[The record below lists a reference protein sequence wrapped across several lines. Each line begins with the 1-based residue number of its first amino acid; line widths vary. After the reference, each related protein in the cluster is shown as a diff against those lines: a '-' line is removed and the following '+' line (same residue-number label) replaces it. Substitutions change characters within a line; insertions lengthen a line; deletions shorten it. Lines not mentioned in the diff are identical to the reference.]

1 MRESKGRERVSKG
14 DVAILN
20 FFFCSPPF
28 LYVGQVGLSGTIAW

>member
-20 FFFCSPPF
+20 FFCSPPF